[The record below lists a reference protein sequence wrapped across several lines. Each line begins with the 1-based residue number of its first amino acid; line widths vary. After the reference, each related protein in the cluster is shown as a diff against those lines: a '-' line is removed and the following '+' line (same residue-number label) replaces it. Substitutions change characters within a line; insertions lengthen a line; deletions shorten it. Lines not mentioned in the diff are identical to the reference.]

1 MFAST
6 ASVDASAP
14 LLGTGATRDGR
25 TAPRATDRIGEA
37 HRASPEGAEDASL
50 FGRSAPRGPPT
61 WATARSAAR
70 ALLVGAAL
78 FALVV
83 LVAASVALAAAD
95 GSVAPRASSRAA
107 RNTLSEIPSLGEGE
121 EAPAGRRHVVVGF
134 QSRGFYNYKATIRL
148 LRQAFPEHDLLLV
161 GQAGDAASLV
171 DNDRVKRGHAGWP
184 GDPGFPP
191 YVDIVVEGPNVHR
204 YIDGDRACGFVAGRN
219 TGAWIQSI
227 AEPAHVYDDTL
238 WCPHD
243 APPAVRLDTS
253 LAKFVE
259 RAYAERS
266 TSYLWAP
273 YSQMHLVGNAAFSH
287 RRFSGGGG
295 ETENENADA
304 VASVGQERAPAES
317 NGGAEYGDVFKRPFL
332 AAYMSSDCKGHR
344 DVFFAHLQHRAFVAQ
359 NKRQGVHEVHAL
371 GACSH
376 THPSPPMSEYSPFR
390 DYRFVETFESAE
402 EIGYVTEKLGSAL
415 ASGAVPVYWGDP
427 GAAAMVFDARAF
439 IDAKK
444 FWRENGMVAAANAV
458 GAATDGDWESLAQ
471 HVIDVDKNEEHFR
484 SFLLADVRARHDEEG
499 DSEGGVLSGLGKGV
513 YPFPFPD
520 ARLDPAQEL
529 ERRPRVK
536 QAATRLVNAV
546 AAGRRRRFSGEQRK
560 LRNNWRADA
569 PGADEAAFEE
579 ERPLALPFEPEL
591 LEAERR

>member
-1 MFAST
+1 
-6 ASVDASAP
+6 
-14 LLGTGATRDGR
+14 
-25 TAPRATDRIGEA
+25 
-37 HRASPEGAEDASL
+37 
-50 FGRSAPRGPPT
+50 
-61 WATARSAAR
+61 
-70 ALLVGAAL
+70 VGAAL

-107 RNTLSEIPSLGEGE
+107 RNTLGEIPSLGEGE
-121 EAPAGRRHVVVGF
+121 EAPARRRHVVVGF

-204 YIDGDRACGFVAGRN
+204 HVDGDRACGFVAGRN

-259 RAYAERS
+259 RAYKERS

-273 YSQMHLVGNAAFSH
+273 YSQMHLVGNPAFSD

-304 VASVGQERAPAES
+304 VASVGQEREPAES

-344 DVFFAHLQHRAFVAQ
+344 DVFFAHLQRRAYVAQ

-444 FWRENGMVAAANAV
+444 FWSENGMVAAANAV